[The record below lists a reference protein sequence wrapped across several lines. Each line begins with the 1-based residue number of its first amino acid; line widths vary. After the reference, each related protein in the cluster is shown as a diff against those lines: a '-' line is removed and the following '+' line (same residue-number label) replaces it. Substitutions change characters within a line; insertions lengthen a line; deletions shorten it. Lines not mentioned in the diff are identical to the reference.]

1 MHAMAYRDY
10 ENRRFLGD
18 DRDRWGA
25 RERDMDDGYRGSDPG
40 PRQERGP
47 WQGGQGYVGGGFGRG
62 YEDYGRGM
70 REDTGRYARDYNTRD
85 YNRDPDRDYNRD
97 YNSGYNYNPGVNFQ
111 GNQGGYSRTPGL
123 TGNDWNA
130 RPGYGQYSVPGTFGG
145 GWSERDLGYD
155 RGQDRGFGTYVAR
168 DRTDAL
174 NLRRDADERGPFER
188 LGDRFREG
196 VRKLGKGPKA
206 YTRSDDRVR
215 EDIYDR
221 LMHGW
226 VNAEDVEVQVKAGE
240 VTLTGFVD
248 ERRDKRI
255 IEDIVEE
262 VLGVKDVHNQLKVSR
277 PEQLGATSTGT
288 PGTPPTRVARS

>member
-1 MHAMAYRDY
+1 MAYRDY
-10 ENRRFLGD
+10 ENRRYPGD

-25 RERDMDDGYRGSDPG
+25 RERDFDEGYRNSEPG

-47 WQGGQGYVGGGFGRG
+47 WQGGQGYAGSGFTRG
-62 YEDYGRGM
+62 FEDYGRGP
-70 REDTGRYARDYNTRD
+70 REDSSRYTREYNRDYDRDYNT
-85 YNRDPDRDYNRD
+85 
-97 YNSGYNYNPGVNFQ
+97 GYNYNPGVNFQ
-111 GNQGGYSRTPGL
+111 GNQGGHGRSQGF

-145 GWSERDLGYD
+145 GWSERDAGYD
-155 RGQDRGFGTYVAR
+155 RGQERGFGTYVAR
-168 DRTDAL
+168 DRTDGL
-174 NLRRDADERGPFER
+174 NFRREHDERGPVER
-188 LGDRFREG
+188 LGDRLREG
-196 VRKLGKGPKA
+196 VRRLGKGPKA

-226 VNAEDVEVQVKAGE
+226 VNAEDVVVQVKGGE

-248 ERRDKRI
+248 ERRDKRV

-262 VLGVKDVHNQLKVSR
+262 VLGVNDVHNQLKVGR
-277 PEQLGATSTGT
+277 PEHLGATTGTTGT
-288 PGTPPTRVARS
+288 PLTKAPRS

>member
-25 RERDMDDGYRGSDPG
+25 RERDMDEGYRGSDPG

-47 WQGGQGYVGGGFGRG
+47 WQGGQ
-62 YEDYGRGM
+62 D
-70 REDTGRYARDYNTRD
+70 
-85 YNRDPDRDYNRD
+85 
-97 YNSGYNYNPGVNFQ
+97 YNYNPNLNFQ
-111 GNQGGYSRTPGL
+111 GNQGGQGRSQGF

-168 DRTDAL
+168 DRSDGL
-174 NLRRDADERGPFER
+174 HFRRDADERGPFER

-248 ERRDKRI
+248 ERRDKRT

>member
-1 MHAMAYRDY
+1 MAYRDY

-25 RERDMDDGYRGSDPG
+25 RERDLDDGYRGTEPG

-62 YEDYGRGM
+62 QEDYGRGT
-70 REDTGRYARDYNTRD
+70 REDTPRYSRDYNTRD
-85 YNRDPDRDYNRD
+85 STPDRDYNRD
-97 YNSGYNYNPGVNFQ
+97 YNSGYNYNPNFNFQ
-111 GNQGGYSRTPGL
+111 GNQGGYGRSQGF

-130 RPGYGQYSVPGTFGG
+130 RPGYGQYSVPGTFGN
-145 GWSERDLGYD
+145 GWSERDTGYD

-168 DRTDAL
+168 DRNDGL
-174 NLRRDADERGPFER
+174 HFRRDGDERGPFER

-248 ERRDKRI
+248 ERRDKRV

-262 VLGVKDVHNQLKVSR
+262 VLGVKDVHNQLKVGR
-277 PEQLGATSTGT
+277 PEQLGATVAGT
-288 PGTPPTRVARS
+288 PGTTSTKLPRS